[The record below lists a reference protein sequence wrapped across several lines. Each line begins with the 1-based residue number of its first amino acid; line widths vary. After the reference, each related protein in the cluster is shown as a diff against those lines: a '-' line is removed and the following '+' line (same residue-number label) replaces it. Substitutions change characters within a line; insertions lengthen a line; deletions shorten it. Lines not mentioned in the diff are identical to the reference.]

1 MPTCADMKSLARPG
15 GPLSV
20 ASLLFA
26 CLCLSLAGSG
36 SLMAAQTP
44 YGEVSVRFDLHK
56 VPGSE
61 IYYVIGQSGVPDA
74 TNEGFTSNAGFVVTS
89 QGVVVYDAL
98 GTPALGYM
106 LLKRI
111 REVTEKPVKIVV
123 AGHYHADHVYGLQAF
138 TEHARAEIWAHRSAL
153 DYVGSEDAKRR
164 LAQRREALFPW
175 VDKNTHVVSP
185 DKTYQSAHTFDMG
198 DTHIELLYMG
208 PAHSPSDT
216 LMAVKEAGVIF
227 SGDIIFGGRLP
238 FLDSPQVD
246 TGNWLKGLAHVR
258 ALEPEPRY
266 VIPGHGEASTDPTQA
281 IDFTANYIE
290 YLRKS
295 MGAAA
300 EELTPFD
307 QAYETTDWSSYEGV
321 PTFHAANRRNA
332 YRVYL
337 EMQAEMF

>member
-1 MPTCADMKSLARPG
+1 MPTCAEVKTPTKTY
-15 GPLSV
+15 GPV
-20 ASLLFA
+20 RFASLTLI

-44 YGEVSVRFDLHK
+44 YGEVAVPFELHK

-61 IYYVIGQSGVPDA
+61 VYYVLGQSGVPDA

-89 QGVVVYDAL
+89 EGVVVYDAL

-106 LLKRI
+106 LLQRI

-138 TEHARAEIWAHRSAL
+138 KEHAQAEIWAHRSAL
-153 DYVGSEDAKRR
+153 DYVGSEEAERR

-175 VDKNTHVVSP
+175 VDKNTRVVTP
-185 DKTYQSAHTFDMG
+185 DKTYQSFHTFEMG
-198 DTHIELLYMG
+198 DTHIQLVYVG

-227 SGDIIFGGRLP
+227 SGDIIFEGRLP

-246 TGNWLKGLAHVR
+246 TENWLKGLAHVR
-258 ALEPEPRY
+258 ETEPEPRF
-266 VIPGHGEASTDPTQA
+266 VIPGHGEASGDPSAA
-281 IDFTANYIE
+281 IDFTADYIA
-290 YLRKS
+290 YLRKT

-300 EELTPFD
+300 EEFTPFD
-307 QAYETTDWSSYEGV
+307 QAYESADWSRYENV